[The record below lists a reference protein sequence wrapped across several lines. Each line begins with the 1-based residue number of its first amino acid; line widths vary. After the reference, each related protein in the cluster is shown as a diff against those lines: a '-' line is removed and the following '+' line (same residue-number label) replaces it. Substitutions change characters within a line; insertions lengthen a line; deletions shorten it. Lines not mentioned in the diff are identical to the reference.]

1 MNGIIKENI
10 DNEKRVQTETGGP
23 AMNRKMEKV
32 GLPREELK
40 EGHRKTGILG
50 GKIET

>member
-10 DNEKRVQTETGGP
+10 GNEKRVQIETGGP

-40 EGHRKTGILG
+40 EGHRKSGILG
-50 GKIET
+50 GKI